1 MKLLTYLIN
10 LDGSHARLEQAS
22 QQLEQAGMP
31 FTRFAA
37 VDGRGKPLAE
47 FKNYNDAKANAELG
61 RSMLNAEIG
70 CYLSHKGC
78 VEQFLKS
85 DADYLLVL
93 EDDIQLMP
101 QFKNIIDSII
111 NYLNNH
117 KALEWH
123 VINIAAKKK
132 KMAKDIVTIGEQ
144 VLAHAYYFPIR
155 TVGLVWSRA
164 GAQAFLKQ
172 HPTIYLP
179 IDVTLQNWL
188 SQNGKGLSVWP
199 ALVKPRGLDSEI
211 LGTVTQQGVQR
222 KDIEQR
228 GSLYQVKKQK
238 RMWRNRYYAL
248 SHLMF

>member
-117 KALEWH
+117 KALDWYL
-123 VINIAAKKK
+123 INIGAKKK
-132 KMAKDIVTIGEQ
+132 KLARSIVHISEHE
-144 VLAHAYYFPIR
+144 LLHAYYFPIR
-155 TVGLVWSRA
+155 TISLIWSRA
-164 GAQAFLKQ
+164 GAEAFIKMNKD
-172 HPTIYLP
+172 IYKP
-179 IDVTLQNWL
+179 IDVTFQNWL

-199 ALVKPRGLDSEI
+199 PLIRPLGLDSDI
-211 LGTVTQQGVQR
+211 LGTVAKQGVQR
-222 KDIEQR
+222 KDVEQR
-228 GSLYQVKKQK
+228 SLMYGWKKQK
-238 RMWRNRYYAL
+238 RMWRDRFYAV